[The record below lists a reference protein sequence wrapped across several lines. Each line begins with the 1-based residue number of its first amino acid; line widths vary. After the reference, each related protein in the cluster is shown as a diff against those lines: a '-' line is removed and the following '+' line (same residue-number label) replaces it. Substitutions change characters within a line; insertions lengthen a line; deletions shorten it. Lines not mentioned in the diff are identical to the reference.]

1 MTTLIKRLN
10 GLRKPVHKLA
20 GSTIAAARDVNGY
33 TFLYFTDGTWAC
45 SILPAQEV
53 LSSFRRP
60 DEACDD
66 SDAFK
71 PNTECC
77 PFVEL
82 GLATIEEIVEC
93 AIELAAEESARA
105 KIGRR
110 LQYERLKAEFE
121 E

>member
-1 MTTLIKRLN
+1 MTTLIERLN

-33 TFLYFTDGTWAC
+33 TFLYFTDRTWAC
-45 SILPAQEV
+45 SILPAQAV
-53 LSSFRRP
+53 LSSFSRL
-60 DEACDD
+60 DEPCDD
-66 SDAFK
+66 SGSLL
-71 PNTECC
+71 PRMECC

-82 GLATIEEIVEC
+82 GLATTEEVVEHF
-93 AIELAAEESARA
+93 IELAAEESVRH
-105 KIGRR
+105 KIDRR